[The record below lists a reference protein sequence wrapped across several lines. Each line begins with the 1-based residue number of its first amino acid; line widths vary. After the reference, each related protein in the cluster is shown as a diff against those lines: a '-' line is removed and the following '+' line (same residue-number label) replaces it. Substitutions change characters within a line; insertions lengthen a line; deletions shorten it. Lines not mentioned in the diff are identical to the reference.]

1 MVHTATM
8 AEKRI
13 RIAAA
18 DFVSRKLSAST
29 GAPLPPPPKR
39 QFGSSSAGSQ
49 GRMSTYSSQDSGSR
63 PRCNTCG
70 KMHSGECKVGSNA
83 CYRCGKSGHFAR
95 ECTQVDAY
103 RGQGSHASINQ
114 PKPVASARVY
124 SLTPDSMHAG
134 ENTTDVVTGTIPLFG
149 SIACVLFDSG
159 ATHSFISSSYVK
171 LCRLTT
177 EPLEFNMCVTTPVGD
192 TITCRKCMNNSPIV
206 IEGRLLP
213 AKLAV
218 FGMLGFNI
226 ILGMDWLAR
235 YDASITCRRKE
246 VTFRPHGIDEFTFYG
261 SNVRSTP
268 LLLSAVQ
275 AIKNV
280 RDGA

>member
-1 MVHTATM
+1 
-8 AEKRI
+8 
-13 RIAAA
+13 
-18 DFVSRKLSAST
+18 
-29 GAPLPPPPKR
+29 
-39 QFGSSSAGSQ
+39 
-49 GRMSTYSSQDSGSR
+49 
-63 PRCNTCG
+63 
-70 KMHSGECKVGSNA
+70 
-83 CYRCGKSGHFAR
+83 
-95 ECTQVDAY
+95 
-103 RGQGSHASINQ
+103 
-114 PKPVASARVY
+114 
-124 SLTPDSMHAG
+124 
-134 ENTTDVVTGTIPLFG
+134 
-149 SIACVLFDSG
+149 
-159 ATHSFISSSYVK
+159 
-171 LCRLTT
+171 
-177 EPLEFNMCVTTPVGD
+177 
-192 TITCRKCMNNSPIV
+192 MNNSPIV

-235 YDASITCRRKE
+235 YDASINCRRKE